1 MRFISVA
8 AICLMAWH
16 PALAQTAMELPTLS
30 VEQAAIARENYQQ
43 YCALCHGAERQ
54 GHVNDHA
61 PSLRSKSLFEG
72 GFHDRLL
79 ATSYGRPGTPMS
91 GYSDEIGGPLS
102 GEAIHEMMVWLQDQA
117 GVAPIRFGLEPV
129 HGDVPRG
136 RAIYRAQCAQCHGH
150 SGEGNTGTALGNP
163 AMLSMTSDRF
173 LRHAIVRG
181 REGTE
186 MPAFGATLTDE
197 EIDAVTAF
205 LRSRATG
212 WEVLKPVFR
221 AVPSVERYV
230 LNPTG
235 QDPAFVLKDGLY
247 IGAMELK
254 QALDKRRRLVLL
266 DTRNMSLWQMAHLEG
281 SVPLP
286 YYNRD
291 IDALAADLPRDGT
304 WIVTYCECP
313 RAAAEYVNRQLAERG
328 FRNLAVL
335 WEGVYGWIALG
346 YPVSRGETTPL
357 MPLRQAG
364 SETPAA
370 AGSR

>member
-1 MRFISVA
+1 MRFVLIA
-8 AICLMAWH
+8 AICLITGHTAF
-16 PALAQTAMELPTLS
+16 AQTAMELPALT
-30 VEQAAIARENYQQ
+30 VDQAATAHDNYQQ

-61 PSLRSKSLFEG
+61 PSLRSKSLLEG

-79 ATSYGRPGTPMS
+79 AISYGRPGTPMS
-91 GYSDEIGGPLS
+91 GFSEEIGGPLS
-102 GEAIHEMMVWLQDQA
+102 GEAIHELMIWLQDQA
-117 GVAPIRFGLEPV
+117 GVTPVRFGLEPV
-129 HGDVPRG
+129 YGDIYRG
-136 RAIYRAQCAQCHGH
+136 QAIYRAHCVQCHGF
-150 SGEGNTGTALGNP
+150 SGEGNTGTALGNQ

-173 LRHAIVRG
+173 LRHAIVHG
-181 REGTE
+181 REETE
-186 MPAFGATLTDE
+186 MPAFGDILNDQE
-197 EIDAVTAF
+197 VDAVTAF

-221 AVPSVERYV
+221 APPSVDQYV
-230 LNPTG
+230 LHPTG
-235 QDPAFVLKDGLY
+235 QDPGFVLKDGLY
-247 IGAMELK
+247 VTATELK
-254 QALDKRRRLVLL
+254 LALDDRRRLVLL
-266 DTRNMSLWQMAHLEG
+266 DTRNLSLWQMAHLEG

-291 IDALAADLPRDGT
+291 FDALAADLPRDGT

-346 YPVSRGETTPL
+346 YPVSHGQTTPL
-357 MPLRQAG
+357 GLIRPDD
-364 SETPAA
+364 P
-370 AGSR
+370 